1 MSNFNKCCLITV
13 AVVELAK
20 VHFRLAFLHNNGN
33 MEAIKISLQL
43 WPRTMADKISPF
55 AQ

>member
-33 MEAIKISLQL
+33 MEAIKM
-43 WPRTMADKISPF
+43 WPRTMADKIFSF